1 MKALLHILLI
11 AICGAGVFF
20 SQQANV
26 KFQEQKTTYLKTVD
40 DNKKLDAD
48 IKVGEKELSDERT
61 GLKDA
66 EADFNDKQATLET
79 LVSNEKT
86 MQRQLGESEAKLE
99 EQAVVIKSQQE
110 LLKQVK
116 EAFKTAVGS
125 EDITLENIGSKIEEL
140 EAKKKDQTKKFE
152 EVSTL
157 AGSAEKTVSDNKMK
171 IAELAGRKAKR
182 DERISA
188 NAKEAVISAVD
199 TDWGF
204 VIIGAGSNVGF
215 TPQTKLLVK
224 RDGVMIGRITPTS
237 IEPSQTIG
245 EVDRESLA
253 PGVSFQ
259 VGDRVILA
267 VPATR

>member
-1 MKALLHILLI
+1 MKALLQIILI

-20 SQQANV
+20 AQQTNV

-40 DNKKLDAD
+40 DNKKLAAD
-48 IKVGEKELSDERT
+48 IKVGEKELSDEKT

-66 EADFNDKQATLET
+66 ETDFNDKQATLDT

-86 MQRQLGESEAKLE
+86 MKRQLGESEAKLE
-99 EQAVVIKSQQE
+99 EQAVEIKAQQQ
-110 LLKQVK
+110 LLQSVKDAFTK
-116 EAFKTAVGS
+116 EAG
-125 EDITLENIGSKIEEL
+125 EGITLDNIGSKIEEL

-157 AGSAEKTVSDNKMK
+157 AAGAEKTVSDNKMK

-188 NAKEAVISAVD
+188 NAKEAVITAVD
-199 TDWGF
+199 ADWGF

-245 EVDRESLA
+245 EIDRESLA

>member
-48 IKVGEKELSDERT
+48 IKVGEKELSDEGT

-99 EQAVVIKSQQE
+99 EQAVEIKAQQQ
-110 LLKQVK
+110 LLENVK
-116 EAFKTAVGS
+116 KAFADGAG
-125 EDITLENIGSKIEEL
+125 EGITLENIGSKIEEL
-140 EAKKKDQTKKFE
+140 DAKKKDQTKKFE

-188 NAKEAVISAVD
+188 NAKEAVITAVD

>member
-99 EQAVVIKSQQE
+99 EQAVEIKAQQQ
-110 LLKQVK
+110 LLENVK
-116 EAFKTAVGS
+116 KAFADGAG
-125 EDITLENIGSKIEEL
+125 EGITLENIGSKLEEL
-140 EAKKKDQTKKFE
+140 DAKKKDQTKKFE

-188 NAKEAVISAVD
+188 NAKEAVITAVD

>member
-99 EQAVVIKSQQE
+99 EQAVEIKAQQQ
-110 LLKQVK
+110 LLENVK
-116 EAFKTAVGS
+116 KAFADGAG
-125 EDITLENIGSKIEEL
+125 EGITLENIGSKIEEL
-140 EAKKKDQTKKFE
+140 DAKKKDQTKKFE

>member
-1 MKALLHILLI
+1 MKALLQIILI

-20 SQQANV
+20 AQQTNV
-26 KFQEQKTTYLKTVD
+26 KFQDQKTTYLKTVD
-40 DNKKLDAD
+40 DNKKLGAD
-48 IKVGEKELSDERT
+48 IKVGEKELSDEKT

-66 EADFNDKQATLET
+66 ETDFNDKQATLDT

-99 EQAVVIKSQQE
+99 EQAVEIKAQQQ
-110 LLKQVK
+110 LLENVK
-116 EAFKTAVGS
+116 KAFTNDAG
-125 EDITLENIGSKIEEL
+125 EGITLENIGSKIEEL
-140 EAKKKDQTKKFE
+140 DAKKKDQTKKFE

-157 AGSAEKTVSDNKMK
+157 AAGAEKTVSDNKMK

-182 DERISA
+182 DERIGA
-188 NAKEAVISAVD
+188 NAKEAVITAVD
-199 TDWGF
+199 ADWGF

-245 EVDRESLA
+245 EIDRESLA

>member
-99 EQAVVIKSQQE
+99 EQAVEIKAQQQ
-110 LLKQVK
+110 LLENVK
-116 EAFKTAVGS
+116 KAFADGAG
-125 EDITLENIGSKIEEL
+125 EGITLENIGSKIEEL
-140 EAKKKDQTKKFE
+140 DAKKKDQTKKFE

-188 NAKEAVISAVD
+188 NAKEAVITAVD

>member
-66 EADFNDKQATLET
+66 EADFNDKQNTLET

-99 EQAVVIKSQQE
+99 EQAVEIKAQQQ
-110 LLKQVK
+110 LLENVK
-116 EAFKTAVGS
+116 KAFADGAG
-125 EDITLENIGSKIEEL
+125 EGITLENIGSKIEEL
-140 EAKKKDQTKKFE
+140 DAKKKDQTKKFE

-188 NAKEAVISAVD
+188 NAKEAVITAVD

>member
-99 EQAVVIKSQQE
+99 EQAVEIKAQQQ
-110 LLKQVK
+110 LLENVK
-116 EAFKTAVGS
+116 KAFADGAG
-125 EDITLENIGSKIEEL
+125 EGITLENIGSKIEEL
-140 EAKKKDQTKKFE
+140 DAKKKDQTKKFE

-157 AGSAEKTVSDNKMK
+157 AGSAEKTVSDNKIK

-188 NAKEAVISAVD
+188 NAKEAVITAVD

>member
-48 IKVGEKELSDERT
+48 IKVGEKELSDERP

-86 MQRQLGESEAKLE
+86 MQRQLGESEAKLD
-99 EQAVVIKSQQE
+99 EQAVEIKAQQQ
-110 LLKQVK
+110 LLENVK
-116 EAFKTAVGS
+116 KAFADGAG
-125 EDITLENIGSKIEEL
+125 EGITLENIGSKIEEL
-140 EAKKKDQTKKFE
+140 DAKKKDQTKKFE

-188 NAKEAVISAVD
+188 NAKEAVITAVD